1 MSNNRAP
8 IRILFTIPN
17 FITAGSGQAM
27 WNVVSRL
34 NPDLFSPAI
43 CVLKRGGALEA
54 EIEAAGVSIL
64 ELPFIVPARPLHRL
78 PAAVIRAARRFRPH
92 GFHIWHSYHYGSDYT
107 EPIIARL
114 AGARAW
120 VYTKKNMSWG
130 DRAWHVRTA
139 LASRIAAQNTA
150 MLTRFFAAPRV
161 QRKVRMV
168 PRGVDVKKFRP
179 GTPPRLG
186 LREKLGLSASDIVVG
201 CVAHLLPVKGQN
213 ILLQA
218 AAKLDGVHLVL
229 AGKRLDESYASALDA
244 LCSSLGIADR
254 VHFLGQVNDIAAFHA
269 ELDIFVLPTLAR
281 FRMEGCPVALLE
293 AMASGLP
300 CIATDIPGSQDIIE
314 AGKSG
319 ILVPAED
326 PSALARALQ
335 QLIADPGRRQALGAA
350 ARRRIVE
357 CYTIEQEVARHEA
370 LYLEVLNN
378 SSVVLSGSDLG
389 RG

>member
-1 MSNNRAP
+1 
-8 IRILFTIPN
+8 
-17 FITAGSGQAM
+17 
-27 WNVVSRL
+27 
-34 NPDLFSPAI
+34 
-43 CVLKRGGALEA
+43 
-54 EIEAAGVSIL
+54 
-64 ELPFIVPARPLHRL
+64 
-78 PAAVIRAARRFRPH
+78 
-92 GFHIWHSYHYGSDYT
+92 
-107 EPIIARL
+107 
-114 AGARAW
+114 
-120 VYTKKNMSWG
+120 
-130 DRAWHVRTA
+130 
-139 LASRIAAQNTA
+139 
-150 MLTRFFAAPRV
+150 
-161 QRKVRMV
+161 MV